1 MTQRSPLTPE
11 EQAKIVSLLK
21 EGGLSQGAI
30 ARMVGRAQSTISSV
44 AAREG
49 LSAPRH
55 RTPIQANHARR
66 VFAREQRRELLDKFL
81 SLCEA
86 MIDAGELSPR
96 EVRELGQGLGAAL
109 EKRRLEDDEAGSI
122 TETRRGGPHH
132 GGINLEEEFRKLDE
146 LAKKEQLLEQ
156 ERQEQER
163 LEQQR
168 EQQRHQE
175 FSEE

>member
-11 EQAKIVSLLK
+11 ERAKIVALLK
-21 EGGLSQGAI
+21 EGGLSQGVI
-30 ARMVGRAQSTISSV
+30 ARMVGRAQSTISSI
-44 AAREG
+44 AAKEG

-55 RTPIQANHARR
+55 KTPVQANHARR
-66 VFAREQRRELLDKFL
+66 VYAREQRRELLDKFL
-81 SLCEA
+81 SLAEA
-86 MIDAGELSPR
+86 MIDAGGMSPR
-96 EVRELGQGLGAAL
+96 EARELVQGIGIAI

-122 TETRRGGPHH
+122 TETRSGGPHH

-146 LAKKEQLLEQ
+146 LAAKEQLLEQ

-168 EQQRHQE
+168 HQGL
-175 FSEE
+175 EEE

>member
-1 MTQRSPLTPE
+1 MTQRSPLTAE
-11 EQAKIVSLLK
+11 ERAKIVSLLK

-66 VFAREQRRELLDKFL
+66 VYAREQRRELLDKFL
-81 SLCEA
+81 SLAEA
-86 MIDAGELSPR
+86 MIDAGGMSPR
-96 EVRELGQGLGAAL
+96 EARELVQGIGTAI
-109 EKRRLEDDEAGSI
+109 EKRRQEEDEAGSI
-122 TETRRGGPHH
+122 TETRSGSSHH
-132 GGINLEEEFRKLDE
+132 GVLNLEEVFRKLDE
-146 LAKKEQLLEQ
+146 
-156 ERQEQER
+156 EQER
-163 LEQQR
+163 LE
-168 EQQRHQE
+168 EQCHRK

>member
-1 MTQRSPLTPE
+1 MTQRSPLTAE
-11 EQAKIVSLLK
+11 ERAKIVSLLK

-55 RTPIQANHARR
+55 RTPIQANHARL
-66 VFAREQRRELLDKFL
+66 VYAREQRRELLDKYL
-81 SLCEA
+81 SLAES
-86 MIDAGELSPR
+86 MLDAGGMSPR
-96 EVRELGQGLGAAL
+96 EVRELGQGIGAAL
-109 EKRRLEDDEAGSI
+109 ERRRLEDDQTGSI
-122 TETRRGGPHH
+122 TETRSGHPHH
-132 GGINLEEEFRKLDE
+132 GVLNLEEEFRKLDE
-146 LAKKEQLLEQ
+146 MAEQELREQ

-168 EQQRHQE
+168 HKGIK
-175 FSEE
+175 EE

>member
-11 EQAKIVSLLK
+11 ERAKIVSLLK

-30 ARMVGRAQSTISSV
+30 ARMVGRAQSTVSSV

-66 VFAREQRRELLDKFL
+66 VYAREQRRELLDKFL
-81 SLCEA
+81 SLAEA
-86 MIDAGELSPR
+86 MIDEGGMSPR
-96 EVRELGQGLGAAL
+96 EVRELGQGIGAAL

-122 TETRRGGPHH
+122 TETRSGHPRPGA
-132 GGINLEEEFRKLDE
+132 INLEEEFRKLDAMAAE
-146 LAKKEQLLEQ
+146 EHLREQ
-156 ERQEQER
+156 ERREQER
-163 LEQQR
+163 
-168 EQQRHQE
+168 RHQGL
-175 FSEE
+175 EEE

>member
-11 EQAKIVSLLK
+11 ERAKIVSLLR

-44 AAREG
+44 AAKDG

-66 VFAREQRRELLDKFL
+66 LYAREQRRELLDKFL
-81 SLCEA
+81 SLAEA
-86 MIDAGELSPR
+86 MIDAGGMSPR
-96 EVRELGQGLGAAL
+96 EVRELGQGIGAAL

-122 TETRRGGPHH
+122 TEARSGHPRPGV
-132 GGINLEEEFRKLDE
+132 INLEEEFRKLDE
-146 LAKKEQLLEQ
+146 LAKQ
-156 ERQEQER
+156 ERREQER
-163 LEQQR
+163 LEEQR
-168 EQQRHQE
+168 RHQGL
-175 FSEE
+175 EEE